1 MIATNTTITRDAVQ
15 GLAHA
20 DEAGGLSGSPVL
32 ALSNRVIA
40 GLKQELGTQIPI
52 IGVGGILSG
61 ADAQAKIA
69 AGASL
74 VELGLAAAVTAA
86 PAAAS
91 IGVRTRKRCFDPD
104 CE

>member
-1 MIATNTTITRDAVQ
+1 VKDRATTARKILRD
-15 GLAHA
+15 
-20 DEAGGLSGSPVL
+20 
-32 ALSNRVIA
+32 
-40 GLKQELGTQIPI
+40 
-52 IGVGGILSG
+52 
-61 ADAQAKIA
+61 IA
-69 AGASL
+69 AGL